1 MCSATGDSE
10 VEKSCFK
17 PCQEGLVFPV
27 GLEITQWSGTPVIAY
42 GVVPFRLLMGAVN
55 MLVVDLNAGDAR
67 FGERALKGHM
77 ADPHAINF
85 VLRCQ
90 LHLKELHSISKHA
103 VVTDCKAD
111 MGAQSCCLHAHHE
124 STNGNLYHDRLV
136 TLLLIDLLEVKLLQL
151 LQGWPRNDLGMS
163 DPCTHVIWT
172 VDDSAA
178 PFSVAHSVQFSDRRT

>member
-1 MCSATGDSE
+1 M
-10 VEKSCFK
+10 
-17 PCQEGLVFPV
+17 FPV

-67 FGERALKGHM
+67 FDERALKGHM

-90 LHLKELHSISKHA
+90 LHLKEMHSISKHA
-103 VVTDCKAD
+103 VVTNCKAD

-151 LQGWPRNDLGMS
+151 LQGWPRNVS

-178 PFSVAHSVQFSDRRT
+178 AFSVAHSVQFSDRRT